1 MPPEGVGYA
10 EYLEGKYGPGALDAV
25 GGHLRDA
32 AAADG
37 LPLLDLHELERRPN
51 TFLAHR
57 LLAGALEEG
66 EDEDGEPVQQTLQQR
81 LGLGLLSAHWA
92 RGEDVGE
99 REVLERL
106 AEAAGMPAERV
117 VAALD
122 DDLTATAVRLD
133 EAPGGQARHPRRAH
147 VPVRPP
153 VRGERRADARRARRR
168 RPPRHVRRLTRRVR
182 LRRASPPPAT
192 LARNAR
198 ARLWLARARTYH
210 WAVRGAA

>member
-1 MPPEGVGYA
+1 VPPGGVGYV
-10 EYLEGKYGPGALDAV
+10 EYLEGKYGPGALDTV
-25 GGHLRDA
+25 GVHLRGA

-37 LPLLDLHELERRPN
+37 LPLLDLHELERRPS

-99 REVLERL
+99 REVLEGL
-106 AEAAGMPAERV
+106 AEAAGMPAEQV

-133 EAPGGQARHPRRAH
+133 EARAAKLGIRAVPTFQFGRRFA
-147 VPVRPP
+147 VSGAQTPAAL
-153 VRGERRADARRARRR
+153 ADAARRAM
-168 RPPRHVRRLTRRVR
+168 
-182 LRRASPPPAT
+182 S
-192 LARNAR
+192 
-198 ARLWLARARTYH
+198 
-210 WAVRGAA
+210 GA